1 MSSRFVRHIMRGWV
15 FAAAGLSMLRA
26 QPVPLSIPRAIA
38 LALENHPSL
47 QAATAG
53 IRSSEAGLTLARSAY
68 FPTLSLSASLSR
80 TEGAFVFNPS
90 FAPRSQSYDSY
101 STGVQAQEL
110 LYDFGRTGY
119 RTGASGDF
127 LQAAQL
133 DYETTREAVIVN
145 VQLAYFNLVQA
156 ERVVSVSEEAV
167 SLAEDNL
174 RRAKAFYSVGK
185 GPEFDVTKAGVD
197 LANANVN
204 LIRARNQRRIAE
216 VQLENAVGVHPPSE
230 FATPD
235 TFGVPPF
242 KVPLD
247 SALAV
252 ANANRPDLASAV
264 ARVSASESLVSAARS
279 QHLPIVSAFG
289 TWTWS
294 GFQLPLYD
302 RWNAGVSLS
311 IPVFQG
317 FGISAQ
323 VDQAQASAD
332 IARVTVD
339 LLRESIRL
347 DVQQSYANLREAEE
361 RIGATAQL
369 VGQARENLRL
379 AQKQYAAGVGTPLA
393 VSDALFQLSNAEI
406 TNVQALH
413 DYNSSLVT
421 LQRAMGIVG
430 K

>member
-1 MSSRFVRHIMRGWV
+1 V
-15 FAAAGLSMLRA
+15 
-26 QPVPLSIPRAIA
+26 
-38 LALENHPSL
+38 
-47 QAATAG
+47 
-53 IRSSEAGLTLARSAY
+53 
-68 FPTLSLSASLSR
+68 SASLSR

-90 FAPRSQSYDSY
+90 FPPRSQSYDSY

-302 RWNAGVSLS
+302 RWNAGISLS

-393 VSDALFQLSNAEI
+393 VSDALFQLSNAES